1 MAKPPVKVLTPDR
14 SNSEVALFSTT
25 PVTLAPITALIN
37 VEPAP
42 VPELVIVP
50 ALLTEVVESVRH
62 EAIELLLFSTRLPV
76 PIIPPETVSS
86 ELPLALLFVS
96 VVPELFTVIKMV
108 PIVNADAALF
118 SVIPVTFEPTP
129 PRI

>member
-50 ALLTEVVESVRH
+50 ALLTEVVESVRP